1 MECHRWVF
9 ITVQLDGCVR
19 LLDGNST
26 ASSPVIHLFP
36 DNTVPRTPKKIELMG
51 FFRRFVENPIL
62 AACNTTQS
70 RMVGTV
76 LIVIF
81 GGIDIWL
88 VVSTPL
94 KNISQNG
101 NLPQIGVKIK
111 NI

>member
-19 LLDGNST
+19 LLDGN
-26 ASSPVIHLFP
+26 
-36 DNTVPRTPKKIELMG
+36 
-51 FFRRFVENPIL
+51 
-62 AACNTTQS
+62 S

-101 NLPQIGVKIK
+101 NLPQIGAKIK